1 MNSTRYRISRFVFL
15 CVLVICSSA
24 LAQGGSTLFNCLTS
38 DTIQLPAAPAGERT
52 LSPVAIYACSED
64 EISFDNP
71 SFYPIL

>member
-1 MNSTRYRISRFVFL
+1 MKSVGYRTTAFVFL
-15 CVLVICSSA
+15 GVFVLFSSA
-24 LAQGGSTLFNCLTS
+24 LAEGDSTLFNCLTS
-38 DTIQLPAAPAGERT
+38 DTVQLPAAPAGERT